1 MLTHEALRA
10 LAVATIC
17 IGLISMGVAVG
28 LHRSDWRRRR
38 ADTVR
43 PLLLCL
49 VIGFLIGLGMKAAQW
64 IVPSPRPASV
74 RLELECAGAPAQ
86 ARPQIR
92 DGERAL

>member
-1 MLTHEALRA
+1 MLTHEAIRA

-28 LHRSDWRRRR
+28 LHRNGWRNRR
-38 ADTVR
+38 ADLR

-49 VIGFLIGLGMKAAQW
+49 IIGFLIGLGMKAAQW

-74 RLELECAGAPAQ
+74 RLELECAGAPTQ
-86 ARPQIR
+86 ALPRL
-92 DGERAL
+92 DEGERAL